1 MEFSMEK
8 LASMN
13 FDYFDVG
20 IISIVLILSIKGF
33 IQGFVKELFG
43 LIGLVLGLFL
53 GLKYSDEV
61 AKLISENLTMLN
73 DKSLLSMLGFLSI
86 LIVVWIFFTLLGAI
100 ISKLAT
106 ISGLGF
112 FNRLLGFIVGGGKY
126 FIIFSLIITAFSSS
140 KFVRDNIKSYTS
152 KSFVYPY
159 LIETGTYFLSIS
171 TSSISTFLKD
181 SKKDIKTK

>member
-1 MEFSMEK
+1 MEK

-13 FDYFDVG
+13 LDYFDLG

-33 IQGFVKELFG
+33 LQGFIKELFG
-43 LIGLVLGLFL
+43 LLGLIGGLFL
-53 GLKYSDEV
+53 ALKYSDK
-61 AKLISENLTMLN
+61 ASKLISENLILID

-86 LIVVWIFFTLLGAI
+86 LIGVWILAIFIGAI
-100 ISKLAT
+100 ISKLAAF
-106 ISGLGF
+106 SGLGF
-112 FNRLLGFIVGGGKY
+112 FNRLLGLIVGGGKY

-140 KFVRDNIKSYTS
+140 KFVRDNLKSYTN

-171 TSSISTFLKD
+171 TSSISKFLKD
-181 SKKDIKTK
+181 NKKDIKTK